1 MLQVK
6 IVLSF
11 YQIVTQIQPVYGIV
25 MPANVR
31 DTPEMRPRCTRDT
44 LRSSQ
49 ARTALPQVNTFL
61 ASMQTLSLDLD
72 AFPSL
77 RLACLGWRGYTGR

>member
-31 DTPEMRPRCTRDT
+31 DTREMRARCAQDAREI
-44 LRSSQ
+44 RSD
-49 ARTALPQVNTFL
+49 RRKL
-61 ASMQTLSLDLD
+61 APPPSGEHILGVDADPLS
-72 AFPSL
+72 
-77 RLACLGWRGYTGR
+77 

>member
-31 DTPEMRPRCTRDT
+31 DTHEIRARYARDAREMR
-44 LRSSQ
+44 
-49 ARTALPQVNTFL
+49 AR
-61 ASMQTLSLDLD
+61 
-72 AFPSL
+72 
-77 RLACLGWRGYTGR
+77 

>member
-31 DTPEMRPRCTRDT
+31 DTREIRPRYARDAHEMHA
-44 LRSSQ
+44 RCAQIVASSHRPP
-49 ARTALPQVNTFL
+49 AGEHILGVDADPL
-61 ASMQTLSLDLD
+61 A
-72 AFPSL
+72 
-77 RLACLGWRGYTGR
+77 

>member
-31 DTPEMRPRCTRDT
+31 DTREIRPRCARDAREM
-44 LRSSQ
+44 RSD
-49 ARTALPQVNTFL
+49 RRKL
-61 ASMQTLSLDLD
+61 AP
-72 AFPSL
+72 PSL
-77 RLACLGWRGYTGR
+77 R